1 VTSMRSRVL
10 RACLALLG
18 TLAAVPAFAG
28 FITLD
33 FDGRGT
39 PFLQT
44 QPYLEDGFRLTPNCH
59 WDISSVQN
67 PNGSNWL
74 GWDSSGCDTQ
84 PATLRLDRGGALFDL
99 LSMELVADPIFSA
112 ISSAGGSQVLSFGG
126 TCDGFS
132 LCQRDFTGS
141 VWRNLTYIDF
151 SIISDFG
158 DPQGFDNIRLATVD
172 EPPVLALLL
181 LGLGGLAWRARRT
194 RALPQR

>member
-1 VTSMRSRVL
+1 VASMRSRVL

-18 TLAAVPAFAG
+18 TLAAAPAFAG

-33 FDGRGT
+33 FDGGGT
-39 PFLQT
+39 QFLQT
-44 QPYLEDGFRLTPNCH
+44 QPYVEDGFRLTPNCH

-84 PATLRLDRGGALFDL
+84 PATLRLDRGGATFDL
-99 LSMELVADPIFSA
+99 LSMELVADPIFRA
-112 ISSAGGSQVLSFGG
+112 ISSAGGNQVLSFGS

-132 LCQRDFTGS
+132 LCERNFTGS

-158 DPQGFDNIRLATVD
+158 DPQGFDNIRLVTVG
-172 EPPVLALLL
+172 EPPVLSLLL
-181 LGLGGLAWRARRT
+181 LGFGAVAWRARRT
-194 RALPQR
+194 GALRPR